1 MAKSINESAALREG
15 ARSFAV
21 FMRDAANGTF
31 DTKASEEFHSL
42 AQAVEAEAM
51 KRGKAKGTLTI
62 KVMID
67 ADDQG
72 NGNMKFAVDS
82 KEPTIVTNGG
92 PVWFTKGSNVALEP
106 PGKEKRIR
114 DVSTSKREAPA
125 AAPVA
130 DEDGPDGVDVPDV
143 EDDKPEESRPAR
155 SREPRAVR
163 TV

>member
-1 MAKSINESAALREG
+1 MGRAVNESAALREG

-31 DTKASEEFHSL
+31 DTKASEEFHAL

-82 KEPTIVTNGG
+82 KEPTIVNNGG

-114 DVSTSKREAPA
+114 DVSGSKREAPA
-125 AAPVA
+125 AEN
-130 DEDGPDGVDVPDV
+130 DENGPDGVDISDV
-143 EDDKPEESRPAR
+143 EDSDEPEESRPAR